1 MKGTYNYFDWVI
13 VILGAIAGF
22 AISQAIFTKDAK
34 SNPELTTYWTGHCI
48 FGGNIGN
55 YPWFGPEQVA
65 HVEKELGF
73 RSDGAVVWRKFVEGN
88 PLANYEST
96 IPEST
101 TNKEELEKIE
111 VTGTGPFVTDEQNF
125 VVNSDPKIEDQTLT
139 FEGTSS
145 PSYMKFEISDAVLGE
160 IATYSVINF
169 GGERGSIDI
178 NFDTGEVNLHGLDSN
193 EAAALFWESV
203 LKINPLKNNK

>member
-1 MKGTYNYFDWVI
+1 MKGTYNYFDWVM
-13 VILGAIAGF
+13 VILGAIIGF
-22 AISQAIFTKDAK
+22 ATSQVISTKNSK
-34 SNPELTTYWTGHCI
+34 PNPELTTYWTGHCI
-48 FGGNIGN
+48 FGGDIGS

-73 RSDGAVVWRKFVEGN
+73 RSDGIVVWRKFVEGN

-101 TNKEELEKIE
+101 INKEELEKIE
-111 VTGTGPFVTDEQNF
+111 TGPFAIDEQNF
-125 VVNSDPKIEDQTLT
+125 VVNTDPQIEDETLT

-145 PSYMKFEISDAVLGE
+145 PSYMTFEVSDEVLDQ
-160 IATYSVINF
+160 ITTYTTINF
-169 GGERGSIDI
+169 GGEKGSIDI

-193 EAAALFWESV
+193 EAAAIFWESV
-203 LKINPLKNNK
+203 LKINPLKNNNNK